1 MLDELPHGVG
11 RTDQIIVA
19 VHSDVVPAMRVSAEG
34 LGEASRIELVGRPE
48 TRERAGDATE
58 QVKYDALS
66 KGLSFKVTMG
76 NVVTLTP
83 PLTITQ
89 AEMDAAPD
97 ILDQCIWV
105 VERKPSGAI

>member
-1 MLDELPHGVG
+1 MY
-11 RTDQIIVA
+11 A
-19 VHSDVVPAMRVSAEG
+19 
-34 LGEASRIELVGRPE
+34 
-48 TRERAGDATE
+48 
-58 QVKYDALS
+58 ALS

-89 AEMDAAPD
+89 AEMDAALD

-105 VERKPSGAI
+105 VERKPSGAV